1 MPILAGTPSIPSA
14 SGECPYHYR
23 PRPNEYILS
32 FDWAPRNKGTR
43 KLQSSQGL
51 VKIGSQIIA
60 DL

>member
-1 MPILAGTPSIPSA
+1 MPSIPSA